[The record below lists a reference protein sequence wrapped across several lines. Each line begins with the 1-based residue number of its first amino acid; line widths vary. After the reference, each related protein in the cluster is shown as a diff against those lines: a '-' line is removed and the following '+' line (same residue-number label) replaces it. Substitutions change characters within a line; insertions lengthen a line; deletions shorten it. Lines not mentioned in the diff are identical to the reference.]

1 MEKENDLVRIESE
14 DGKTYDMLILK
25 EFEYKNAKYEVLMET
40 DSYDCNCDNECN
52 DDCDCEHDCDCGN
65 DCNCGC
71 HENTLCLLEVSK
83 DEKGNEV
90 FKSITDEKLFDEVIA
105 EADKVLYEI
114 EDKS

>member
-1 MEKENDLVRIESE
+1 MIKKKLFSIVLLV
-14 DGKTYDMLILK
+14 ILC
-25 EFEYKNAKYEVLMET
+25 FTLNPISILA
-40 DSYDCNCDNECN
+40 NECN

-114 EDKS
+114 ES

>member
-25 EFEYKNAKYEVLMET
+25 EFEYKNAKYAVLMET

-71 HENTLCLLEVSK
+71 HEKL
-83 DEKGNEV
+83 
-90 FKSITDEKLFDEVIA
+90 KSITDEKLFDEVIA